1 MKRILIIVLLAVGFF
16 SCKRERAI
24 LYDVQDAYVKRDG
37 ANKTRLKT
45 TTEFIAI
52 SYSDI
57 FGTTIP
63 QNKLDEI
70 ALVYESF
77 GDKKLMEDI
86 IVKNFINSP
95 SAQIPSATTMNADL
109 DKFIS
114 DAYKKLYNREPSETE
129 AFKVKELIKSNSAI
143 TPLVVYYAL
152 MTSNEYRYY

>member
-1 MKRILIIVLLAVGFF
+1 MKNLFFVLLILF
-16 SCKRERAI
+16 SFTACKRERTI
-24 LYDVQDAYVKRDG
+24 LYDVQDVYVKRDG

-52 SYSDI
+52 AYSDI

-95 SAQIPSATTMNADL
+95 SAQIPSSTAMNADL

-129 AFKVKELIKSNSAI
+129 TFKVKELIKSNSAI

>member
-1 MKRILIIVLLAVGFF
+1 MNRILIIVLLSTIFF
-16 SCKRERAI
+16 SCKKERAI

-37 ANKTRLKT
+37 TNKTRLKT
-45 TTEFIAI
+45 STEFIAI
-52 SYSDI
+52 AYSDI
-57 FGTTIP
+57 FGSTIQ

-77 GDKKLMEDI
+77 GDKKLIEDI
-86 IVKNFINSP
+86 IVKNFINSS
-95 SAQIPSATTMNADL
+95 SALIPSATAMKEDM

-114 DAYKKLYNREPSETE
+114 DTYKKLYIREPSETE
-129 AFKVKELIKSNSAI
+129 AFKLKELLNSNSAI

>member
-1 MKRILIIVLLAVGFF
+1 MKHILIIVVFAVGFF

-24 LYDVQDAYVKRDG
+24 LYDVQDVYVKRDG

-52 SYSDI
+52 AYSDI

-70 ALVYESF
+70 TLVYESF
-77 GDKKLMEDI
+77 GDKKMMEDN
-86 IVKNFINSP
+86 IVKNFINST
-95 SAQIPSATTMNADL
+95 SAQIPSSSAMNADL

-129 AFKVKELIKSNSAI
+129 AFKVKELIKSNSNI
-143 TPLVVYYAL
+143 TP
-152 MTSNEYRYY
+152 

>member
-1 MKRILIIVLLAVGFF
+1 MGIY
-16 SCKRERAI
+16 SCKRERVI
-24 LYDVQDAYVKRDG
+24 LYDLQDVYINRDG
-37 ANKTRLKT
+37 SNKTRLKT

-52 SYSDI
+52 AYSDI
-57 FGTTIP
+57 FGSSIP

-86 IVKNFINSP
+86 IIKNFLNNP
-95 SAQIPSATTMNADL
+95 SAQIPSHTDMNADL

-114 DAYKKLYNREPSETE
+114 DAYKKLYNREPLETE
-129 AFKVKELIKSNSAI
+129 AFKLKEFIKSNNAI
-143 TPLVVYYAL
+143 TPAMVYYAL

>member
-1 MKRILIIVLLAVGFF
+1 MKRLLIIVLLTTSLL
-16 SCKRERAI
+16 SCKRERTI
-24 LYDVQDAYVKRDG
+24 LYDVQDVYVKRD
-37 ANKTRLKT
+37 ATNKNRLKT

-52 SYSDI
+52 AYSDI

-70 ALVYESF
+70 ALVYEAF
-77 GDKKLMEDI
+77 GDKKLMEEI

-95 SAQIPSATTMNADL
+95 SAQIPSASAMNADM

-143 TPLVVYYAL
+143 TPVVVYYAL